1 MKILFGTFKYCL
13 KGFKDI
19 QQEVVK
25 QENYLSKNQ
34 KKLLQSSKEIKR
46 GKLKEHV
53 LYKLG
58 VASNKEDGKYIKSK
72 KYLIIRTL
80 E

>member
-1 MKILFGTFKYCL
+1 MFKRVQRYSTRGGKTGKLFIK
-13 KGFKDI
+13 K
-19 QQEVVK
+19 
-25 QENYLSKNQ
+25 S

-53 LYKLG
+53 LYELG

-72 KYLIIRTL
+72 KYLIIRKL